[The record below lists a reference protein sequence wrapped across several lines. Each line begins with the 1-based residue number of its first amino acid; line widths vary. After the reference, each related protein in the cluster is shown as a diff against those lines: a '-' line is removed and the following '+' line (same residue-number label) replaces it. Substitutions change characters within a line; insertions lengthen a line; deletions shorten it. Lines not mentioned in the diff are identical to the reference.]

1 MLQALETSE
10 TSTGQTAAK
19 DPAVV
24 ASGRRNHLSSIVKAL
39 HRLDRP
45 AILKRHHKVSK
56 DGSDAE
62 YGVFSARDLVDEATN
77 LGPMLALSLFG
88 WQSALVDVM
97 TGKFFYLF
105 SVTILAQDLAQAAS
119 AGWIGACGT
128 LESVAVFQYLVL
140 RSLVLILAASGFAP
154 FS

>member
-24 ASGRRNHLSSIVKAL
+24 ASGRRNHLCSIVKAL

-56 DGSDAE
+56 DGSDSE

-97 TGKFFYLF
+97 TGKFFYF
-105 SVTILAQDLAQAAS
+105 KN
-119 AGWIGACGT
+119 
-128 LESVAVFQYLVL
+128 LVL
-140 RSLVLILAASGFAP
+140 RNDSGSRSGSSGLRGVDRGLRNP
-154 FS
+154 